1 MDTNNVMGTQEAA
14 NYINVSLDQFRRLI
28 RMGYI
33 KGFQLKPRTPRIFQ
47 KDELDE
53 YRNRSKSKT

>member
-1 MDTNNVMGTQEAA
+1 MDTANVMGTQEAA

-28 RMGYI
+28 KMGYI

-53 YRNRSKSKT
+53 YQKKHKN